1 MNGIGGRE
9 EGGKCQDKLGGVV
22 QGSGRDLESAGFV
35 ERGTRVL

>member
-22 QGSGRDLESAGFV
+22 QGSGRDFG
-35 ERGTRVL
+35 ERGFCREGD